1 MANGGQTSKLN
12 DILTSEQLEIALMQV
27 PGLYLHTTRTYT
39 RSAFSA
45 SYGCDNRANAP
56 LHFYMLT
63 YFASHGPDELSKY
76 G

>member
-12 DILTSEQLEIALMQV
+12 DILTSEVSEQLEIAL

>member
-39 RSAFSA
+39 RTAFSA
-45 SYGCDNRANAP
+45 SYGCDNRAKRAAAFLYANI
-56 LHFYMLT
+56 FRV
-63 YFASHGPDELSKY
+63 SWSR
-76 G
+76 